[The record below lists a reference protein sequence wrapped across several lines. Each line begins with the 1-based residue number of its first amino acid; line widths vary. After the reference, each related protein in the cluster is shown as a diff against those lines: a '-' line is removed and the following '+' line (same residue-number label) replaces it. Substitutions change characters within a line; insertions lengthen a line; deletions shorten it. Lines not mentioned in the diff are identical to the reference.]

1 MPVLTR
7 ERFESGETYA
17 QVRERIVA
25 NGGRILTA
33 LEAGERAAAAAEVDL
48 SAFSSLSEPVK
59 VLVISEDWCGDCTD
73 NLPVLNRIAEETGK
87 LDFRV
92 FARDENLDLA
102 DQFLKEG
109 KYRSIPVIVVLD
121 ENLDP
126 VSHVIERPSTVTEMR
141 LKKRQELHEAHP
153 ELGGFGAAPDQL
165 SDEVRDARG
174 KAESALKAETA
185 PWAVAEVVR
194 WVGNALSPAAAATA

>member
-1 MPVLTR
+1 MPVVSQ
-7 ERFESGETYA
+7 ERFNSGETYA

-33 LEAGERAAAAAEVDL
+33 LEAGERAAAAADLDL
-48 SAFSSLSEPVK
+48 STFTSLSEPVK

-73 NLPVLNRIAEETGK
+73 NLPILNRIATETGK

-121 ENLDP
+121 EQLDP
-126 VSHVIERPSTVTEMR
+126 VNHVIERPATVTALR

-153 ELGGFGAAPDQL
+153 ELGGFATAPDQL
-165 SDEVRDARG
+165 SDEVREARV
-174 KAESALKAETA
+174 KAEAATKAETA
-185 PWAVAEVVR
+185 PWAAAEVVR
-194 WVGNALSPAAAATA
+194 WLGSALSPAAAATA

>member
-1 MPVLTR
+1 MPVVSQ

-17 QVRERIVA
+17 QMRERIVT
-25 NGGRILTA
+25 NGGRIQTA
-33 LEAGERAAAAAEVDL
+33 LEAGERAAAAADIDL
-48 SAFSSLSEPVK
+48 SSFSNLNEPVK
-59 VLVISEDWCGDCTD
+59 ILVISEDWCGDCTD
-73 NLPVLNRIAEETGK
+73 NLPVLNRIATESGK

-126 VSHVIERPSTVTEMR
+126 VNHLIERPSTVTELR
-141 LKKRQELHEAHP
+141 LKKRQALHEAHP
-153 ELGGFGAAPDQL
+153 ELGGFGTAPDQL

-174 KAESALKAETA
+174 RAESALKAETA
-185 PWAVAEVVR
+185 PWSVAEVVT
-194 WVGNALSPAAAATA
+194 WVGSALSPAAAATV

>member
-1 MPVLTR
+1 MPVLSQQ
-7 ERFESGETYA
+7 RFESGETYA
-17 QVRERIVA
+17 QVRERIIA
-25 NGGRILTA
+25 NGGRIQTA
-33 LEAGERAAAAAEVDL
+33 LEAGERAAAAADVDL
-48 SAFSSLSEPVK
+48 STFSSLNEPVN

-87 LDFRV
+87 LNFRV

-121 ENLDP
+121 DNLDP
-126 VSHVIERPSTVTEMR
+126 VNHLIERPSTVTELR

-153 ELGGFGAAPDQL
+153 ELGGFSTAPDQL

-174 KAESALKAETA
+174 KAEAALKAETA
-185 PWAVAEVVR
+185 PWAVAEVVT
-194 WVGNALSPAAAATA
+194 WVGRALSPAATATA